1 MASSTAVPA
10 ATCEEVTG
18 EPSMENP
25 TKEYLYNLTKL
36 QLQKRCRN
44 IGLTNVWANK
54 DQLVD
59 KIMAHHRD
67 GAPSSCNTP
76 SSSEDSS
83 VNSPSSEQ
91 VSSVSLNSEGDSV
104 HPCSEPISAVS
115 QCSER
120 NSATSHNNN
129 STASNDSEE
138 SIVNHNRLECEI
150 RKLYELFEIKNCEI
164 KHTYE
169 EIKKM
174 NTCFHHL
181 NACLARLE
189 ETVGG
194 RRHSDSDPAI
204 TQNNEFRNT
213 ASLITNLSNRI
224 SDMEKKCTPLH
235 GRINKENLRKHIQSH
250 NTRRLS
256 NKQIQRTPG
265 HSSTPSVHQQMDSDG
280 WRRVGRRRGG
290 PGHTYRPAP
299 RYNNPPHHSPPH
311 GNHGWRGSD
320 LTAPGEGRS
329 TLPHYLTKTFT
340 SHHDN
345 SQPHLSHGW
354 TTGQPHPHHH
364 PHTHGST
371 PPPPPQSRPH
381 RKGACYNCGETNH
394 TQNNCRFDHKVIR
407 GDNYNQNYPPLPP
420 PTQLPTTRGRC
431 YNCGETNHI
440 RKNCRWDHKVRCS
453 NLGSQSKV

>member
-18 EPSMENP
+18 EPSVENP
-25 TKEYLYNLTKL
+25 TKEYLNNLTKL

-76 SSSEDSS
+76 SSSEGSS

-104 HPCSEPISAVS
+104 HPCSEPISAVY

-120 NSATSHNNN
+120 NSANSHGNN

-138 SIVNHNRLECEI
+138 SIVNHSRLECEI

-181 NACLARLE
+181 NARLARLE

-204 TQNNEFRNT
+204 THINEFRNT
-213 ASLITNLSNRI
+213 ASLITNLSHRI
-224 SDMEKKCTPLH
+224 CDLEKKVS
-235 GRINKENLRKHIQSH
+235 ENTQVGSTSDVRQSPQPDHESLIHKHLILDLVPQDYFVPWLNSAH
-250 NTRRLS
+250 LS
-256 NKQIQRTPG
+256 
-265 HSSTPSVHQQMDSDG
+265 MD
-280 WRRVGRRRGG
+280 
-290 PGHTYRPAP
+290 T
-299 RYNNPPHHSPPH
+299 
-311 GNHGWRGSD
+311 
-320 LTAPGEGRS
+320 
-329 TLPHYLTKTFT
+329 LTKKISGNIS
-340 SHHDN
+340 SHTTLEDYQTN
-345 SQPHLSHGW
+345 KYRGHLA
-354 TTGQPHPHHH
+354 T
-364 PHTHGST
+364 
-371 PPPPPQSRPH
+371 
-381 RKGACYNCGETNH
+381 
-394 TQNNCRFDHKVIR
+394 
-407 GDNYNQNYPPLPP
+407 PLPP
-420 PTQLPTTRGRC
+420 QYISRWTATGGEGLGHAEADQVTPTDPPPATIILPTIPPHT
-431 YNCGETNHI
+431 ETT
-440 RKNCRWDHKVRCS
+440 DGAAVT
-453 NLGSQSKV
+453 

>member
-181 NACLARLE
+181 NARLARLE

-213 ASLITNLSNRI
+213 ASLITNLSHRI
-224 SDMEKKCTPLH
+224 SDMEKKYISRWTATGGEGLGDAEADQVTP
-235 GRINKENLRKHIQSH
+235 
-250 NTRRLS
+250 T
-256 NKQIQRTPG
+256 
-265 HSSTPSVHQQMDSDG
+265 D
-280 WRRVGRRRGG
+280 
-290 PGHTYRPAP
+290 
-299 RYNNPPHHSPPH
+299 PPHATIILPTIPPH
-311 GNHGWRGSD
+311 
-320 LTAPGEGRS
+320 TE
-329 TLPHYLTKTFT
+329 
-340 SHHDN
+340 
-345 SQPHLSHGW
+345 
-354 TTGQPHPHHH
+354 TTD
-364 PHTHGST
+364 
-371 PPPPPQSRPH
+371 
-381 RKGACYNCGETNH
+381 GAAVT
-394 TQNNCRFDHKVIR
+394 
-407 GDNYNQNYPPLPP
+407 
-420 PTQLPTTRGRC
+420 
-431 YNCGETNHI
+431 
-440 RKNCRWDHKVRCS
+440 
-453 NLGSQSKV
+453 

>member
-25 TKEYLYNLTKL
+25 TKEYLNNLTKL

-104 HPCSEPISAVS
+104 HPCSKPISAVS

-174 NTCFHHL
+174 NDL
-181 NACLARLE
+181 NARLARLE

-194 RRHSDSDPAI
+194 RRHGDSDPTT
-204 TQNNEFRNT
+204 TQSNEFRNT
-213 ASLITNLSNRI
+213 ASLITNLSHRI
-224 SDMEKKCTPLH
+224 SDLERKVSENIQAGSTSDVRQSPQPDHECQPGSRFPGLN
-235 GRINKENLRKHIQSH
+235 RICGADWM
-250 NTRRLS
+250 TV
-256 NKQIQRTPG
+256 P
-265 HSSTPSVHQQMDSDG
+265 D
-280 WRRVGRRRGG
+280 
-290 PGHTYRPAP
+290 
-299 RYNNPPHHSPPH
+299 
-311 GNHGWRGSD
+311 
-320 LTAPGEGRS
+320 
-329 TLPHYLTKTFT
+329 
-340 SHHDN
+340 
-345 SQPHLSHGW
+345 
-354 TTGQPHPHHH
+354 
-364 PHTHGST
+364 ST
-371 PPPPPQSRPH
+371 PP
-381 RKGACYNCGETNH
+381 ALMM
-394 TQNNCRFDHKVIR
+394 II
-407 GDNYNQNYPPLPP
+407 LAA
-420 PTQLPTTRGRC
+420 LLA
-431 YNCGETNHI
+431 
-440 RKNCRWDHKVRCS
+440 
-453 NLGSQSKV
+453 NL